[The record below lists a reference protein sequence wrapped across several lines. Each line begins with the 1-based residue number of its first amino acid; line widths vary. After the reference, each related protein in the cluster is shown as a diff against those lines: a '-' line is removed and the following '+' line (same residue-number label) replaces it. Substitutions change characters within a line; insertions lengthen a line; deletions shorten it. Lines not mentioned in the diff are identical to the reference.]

1 MFLIQG
7 PTDELSISN
16 NFSSSRLFVLNKF
29 IKSSVTSSPA
39 SAYTSPVSIL
49 IISSAIYLPTSCCSS
64 TLIVFKPL
72 SVKILTFLG
81 VIFSPELA
89 TTFPVLESIKSKL
102 SLTPLYWFSI
112 KSVVQLLDLN
122 LYIWFS

>member
-7 PTDELSISN
+7 PTEELSISS
-16 NFSSSRLFVLNKF
+16 NFNSSRLFVLKRF

-81 VIFSPELA
+81 VILSPELA
-89 TTFPVLESIKSKL
+89 TTFPVLESIKSKF

-112 KSVVQLLDLN
+112 KSVVQLLDWN
-122 LYIWFS
+122 L

>member
-7 PTDELSISN
+7 PTEELSISS
-16 NFSSSRLFVLNKF
+16 NFNSSRLFVLKRF

-112 KSVVQLLDLN
+112 KSVVQLLDWN

>member
-7 PTDELSISN
+7 PTEELSISS
-16 NFSSSRLFVLNKF
+16 NFNSSRLFALKRF

-49 IISSAIYLPTSCCSS
+49 IISSAIYLPISCCSS

-81 VIFSPELA
+81 VILSPELA
-89 TTFPVLESIKSKL
+89 TTFPDLESIKSKF

-112 KSVVQLLDLN
+112 KSVVQLLDWN
-122 LYIWFS
+122 L

>member
-7 PTDELSISN
+7 PTEELSISS
-16 NFSSSRLFVLNKF
+16 NFNSSRLFALKRF

-49 IISSAIYLPTSCCSS
+49 IISSAIYLPISCCSS

-81 VIFSPELA
+81 VILSPELA
-89 TTFPVLESIKSKL
+89 TTFPVLESIKSKF

-112 KSVVQLLDLN
+112 KSVVQLLDWN
-122 LYIWFS
+122 L